1 MLISGIQQSDF
12 IYIYIYIYFFSYS
25 FPLAYHRILNVVP
38 CATHKTLL
46 FIHSIYSSLQLLISN
61 SQSLPLPHALA
72 TTRLF
77 PMSVSLFLLH
87 RASQVA
93 LVGDANSIPGTGRS
107 PGGGHGNP
115 LQYSCLGNHHGQRS
129 LTGYS

>member
-1 MLISGIQQSDF
+1 MLISGIQQSD
-12 IYIYIYIYFFSYS
+12 YIYIYIYFFSYS
-25 FPLAYHRILNVVP
+25 FPLVYHRILNVVP
-38 CATHKTLL
+38 YAICKTLL

-77 PMSVSLFLLH
+77 PISVSLFLLH

-93 LVGDANSIPGTGRS
+93 LVGDANSIPGSRRS
-107 PGGGHGNP
+107 PGGGHSNP
-115 LQYSCLGNHHGQRS
+115 LQYSCLGNHHGLRS